1 MNKETNL
8 RNLSNP
14 LNLRSNLSNLRSFRC
29 IVFDMDGTLTNTNT
43 LIFHSFN
50 HLAEE
55 YLGKRLTPEEIIAY
69 FGPPEE
75 GAVENM
81 LGAEHL
87 SEAMKKYYAFYS
99 DRHNEFATLHEGMRD
114 VLEFLKQHGVACAL
128 FTGKGRRTTE
138 ISLEKFG
145 IADLFDVVMTGDD
158 VAEYKPSGD
167 GLRRIMRQLS
177 VRPDETLM
185 VGDAVSDIVAARDAG
200 VPVASVLWDS
210 YGKSDVLK
218 MDSDF
223 LFDTVPHF
231 REWIATCI

>member
-1 MNKETNL
+1 MNRETNL

-14 LNLRSNLSNLRSFRC
+14 INLRSNLRSFRC
-29 IVFDMDGTLTNTNT
+29 VVFDMDGTLTNTNA

-55 YLGKRLTPEEIIAY
+55 YLGKHLTPEEIIAF

-75 GAVENM
+75 GAVEKM
-81 LGAEHL
+81 LGADFL
-87 SEAMKKYYAFYS
+87 PEAMKKYYAFYS
-99 DRHNEFATLHEGMRD
+99 DKHDEFASLHEGMRE
-114 VLEFLKQHGVACAL
+114 VLEFLKQHGIARGL
-128 FTGKGRRTTE
+128 FTGKGRQATE

-145 IADLFDVVMTGDD
+145 IADLFDAVITGDD

-167 GLRRIMRQLS
+167 GLRRIMQRLA
-177 VRPDETLM
+177 VRPEETLM
-185 VGDAVSDIVAARDAG
+185 VGDAVGDIVAARDAG
-200 VPVASVLWDS
+200 VAIASVLWDS
-210 YGKSDVLK
+210 YGKRDVLK